1 MAILKSRMGDFQGA
15 VNEYLEACRG
25 DRMYIARGNLD
36 PEISVLIKRYQ
47 LHVTPEEADMP

>member
-1 MAILKSRMGDFQGA
+1 MGDFQGA